1 MTTPPA
7 MIKMAARLAGL
18 VISVCC
24 IVLLQPSAYAQGL
37 VRGNYSDWEL
47 RCEQQQ
53 GKEEQCI
60 LYQNVADDK
69 DSNINVV
76 VVVLRVAE
84 GLNAEGKPSPRRPV
98 LRVIA
103 PLGVLLPRGLGLRIE
118 SAVEK
123 DAQGKPTVKDI
134 GSTGFVKCVP
144 SGCVAE
150 VEIDDKLHNELKN
163 GQTATFIIFDKPNE
177 GRGLPLALIGYEK
190 GMLALK

>member
-1 MTTPPA
+1 
-7 MIKMAARLAGL
+7 
-18 VISVCC
+18 
-24 IVLLQPSAYAQGL
+24 
-37 VRGNYSDWEL
+37 
-47 RCEQQQ
+47 
-53 GKEEQCI
+53 
-60 LYQNVADDK
+60 VADEK
-69 DSNINVV
+69 DASINVV
-76 VVVLRVAE
+76 VVVLRISETAA
-84 GLNAEGKPSPRRPV
+84 GGPAAARKPV

-123 DAQGKPTVKDI
+123 DAEGKPVVRDI

-177 GRGLPLALIGYEK
+177 GRGLPLALVGYEK
-190 GMLALK
+190 GLQALK